1 MNVYHIASI
10 ALQVLYQ
17 EIIVLMLLTL
27 LHSEQPKL
35 HRVLAVLS
43 AKGFKTKE
51 FLAISY
57 AYVLL
62 CLKWIESK
70 TYTISRHYP
79 ILSQTKLKGIKLRI
93 SLILPIYIYKKKKK
107 FITAIFMWPYKQRH
121 LMKALAS
128 QAQTSPYL
136 FSNKT
141 CFF

>member
-107 FITAIFMWPYKQRH
+107 IHYSHIYVAIQATTSHESPSQPGTDLTIFIQ
-121 LMKALAS
+121 
-128 QAQTSPYL
+128 Q
-136 FSNKT
+136 
-141 CFF
+141 